1 MLRIPM
7 AFPGEI
13 GVSFLRALSTR
24 ILCSGK
30 VHSKVLGG
38 IFGVSK
44 GKPLLR
50 ELTRNVG
57 TLFCVTDV
65 GQVYLEDCD
74 LGGHSIKS
82 GNWRVG
88 MESPPGPNNLMNLSL
103 LQLLQSRFTYYSLF
117 NSCLFLA
124 LPLALPQN
132 PKTLSLPLFCP

>member
-1 MLRIPM
+1 MLRIPL
-7 AFPGEI
+7 ALPGEI

-65 GQVYLEDCD
+65 GQVYLPWLPVGASVHLCGVADGLEMPA
-74 LGGHSIKS
+74 LAIKD
-82 GNWRVG
+82 
-88 MESPPGPNNLMNLSL
+88 
-103 LQLLQSRFTYYSLF
+103 RF
-117 NSCLFLA
+117 SCRW
-124 LPLALPQN
+124 N
-132 PKTLSLPLFCP
+132 